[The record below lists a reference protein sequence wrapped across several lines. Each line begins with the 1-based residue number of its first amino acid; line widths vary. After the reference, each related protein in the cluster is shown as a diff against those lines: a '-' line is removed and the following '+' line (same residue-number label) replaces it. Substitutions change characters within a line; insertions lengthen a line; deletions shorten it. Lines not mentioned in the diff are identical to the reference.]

1 MVRQLL
7 KYSLFIGTFC
17 FTKTWAQPADSQI
30 QAVEELSKVWATHY
44 PEIFQV
50 SNISQEFD
58 ALPKVW
64 PTITPQNNIQQLKS
78 IENYYDLKAAALRAD
93 AGLSWNTS
101 TQQNF
106 SPQPGEE
113 NLFFRSK
120 IATGVEWDFLSNGLM
135 ENEHK
140 ARAIENQKQIELL
153 GVQESKTRTISFENR
168 NSIIYFFNQ
177 EKIEALKSKEKLLI
191 EEIQILEKLVENKTL
206 LLPVLLD
213 AYKSRIEVNGL
224 LQTYASYNA
233 SVRSWVD
240 STYFSSSSLPPLF
253 DINPKALKLLC
264 SQSDVSDRQI
274 ILAEETERLQYNW
287 MNDVKLSGN
296 LRYNY
301 FDMIGLQ
308 NNRGYLSM
316 GVQANIPIKIFHKDY
331 QNAQHL
337 QLQKD
342 KWKAQQETDAKWSE
356 VSQLFYEFRYK
367 LKQYSI
373 LEAQRKLTIEQ
384 LKMAQTQNQLSPE
397 YFLPVEAIQNL
408 VEYWDIV
415 IEQLDLHQQ
424 LYLKLGEIR
433 SYVPQENVLRFT
445 RTWSTESPLFTYNQE
460 ENIKV
465 KQTGLF
471 VWSKSWIGKKP
482 QEISQ
487 QIFNW
492 RIDKVYLSPSS
503 DADDRSNFE
512 ELVQSLHQKNIE
524 VELLIGKNK
533 WLFAPIQN
541 NLDSL
546 HKLYGKLPISG
557 LHLDIEPHAMDGFK
571 ENPSQYFDLYKQ
583 RIKEA
588 KMACDQNTWTLGVS
602 IPLYYENTVLENL
615 KVSADEVVLMAYE
628 TKGPES
634 IMRRSQEEIQI
645 FGDKTSIA
653 LRAKDYDSKAKMRE
667 DFEQILLQLPSQ
679 KIAIHDFE
687 TYLLLNP

>member
-1 MVRQLL
+1 MVRLLL
-7 KYSLFIGTFC
+7 KYSLFIVTFC
-17 FTKTWAQPADSQI
+17 FTKTCAQPGDMQVK
-30 QAVEELSKVWATHY
+30 AVAELSKVWTTHY
-44 PEIFQV
+44 PEIYNV
-50 SNISQEFD
+50 SNSSQDFEV
-58 ALPKVW
+58 LPKVW
-64 PTITPQNNIQQLKS
+64 PTIAPQNNIQQLKS
-78 IENYYDLKAAALRAD
+78 IESYYDMKAAALRAD

-120 IATGVEWDFLSNGLM
+120 IASGVEWDFLSNGLM

-140 ARAIENQKQIELL
+140 ARALENQKQIELL

-168 NSIIYFFNQ
+168 NSIIYYFNQ
-177 EKIEALKSKEKLLI
+177 QKIKALKSKEKLLVEQI
-191 EEIQILEKLVENKTL
+191 EILEQLVENKTL

-240 STYFSSSSLPPLF
+240 STYFTNSALPPLF

-264 SQSDVSDRQI
+264 SQNDVTDRQI
-274 ILAEETERLQYNW
+274 LLAEETERLQYNW

-316 GVQANIPIKIFHKDY
+316 GIQANIPIKIFHKDY
-331 QNAQHL
+331 QNAQHI

-342 KWKAQQETDAKWSE
+342 KWKVAQETDAKWSE

-373 LEAQRKLTIEQ
+373 LEAQRKLAIEQ
-384 LKMAQTQNQLSPE
+384 LKLAQNQNQLSPE

-408 VEYWDIV
+408 VEYWDVV

-445 RTWSTESPLFTYNQE
+445 RAWSTDSPLVTFNQE

-465 KQTGLF
+465 KQTGMF

-482 QEISQ
+482 QEIAQ
-487 QIFNW
+487 QIFNTQ
-492 RIDKVYLSPSS
+492 IDKVYLSPSS
-503 DADDRSNFE
+503 DADDKSTFE
-512 ELVQSLHQKNIE
+512 ELVQLLNEKNIE

-533 WLFAPIQN
+533 WLFSPIQSKI
-541 NLDSL
+541 DSL
-546 HKLYGKLPISG
+546 YTLYGKLPILG
-557 LHLDIEPHAMDGFK
+557 LHLDIEPHAMEGFK
-571 ENPSQYFDLYKQ
+571 ENTNSYFELYKQ
-583 RIKEA
+583 RIQEA
-588 KMACDQNTWTLGVS
+588 QKTCSAHNWTLGVS
-602 IPLYYENTVLENL
+602 IPLHYENAVLESI
-615 KVSADEVVLMAYE
+615 KISVDEVVLMAYE

-634 IMRRSQEEIQI
+634 IMRRSQDEITI

-653 LRAKDYDSKAKMRE
+653 LRAKDYESKSLMRA
-667 DFEQILLQLPSQ
+667 DFEQILIQLPSQ
-679 KIAIHDFE
+679 KITIHDFE
-687 TYLLLNP
+687 TYLPLNP